1 LFVQKKV
8 PLTGGTLFLSA
19 NDSRL
24 STPDLFRRVYS
35 PFVGNYS
42 CQRRAAATL
51 QCMKIIRIQFFIC
64 CCCFLAAIPG
74 IAQNNLP
81 DLSDEFTDSASV
93 RSWSFF
99 HRSEQFPDKIK
110 FLQVHHGL
118 LHLQPKASGWYAD
131 YQAPFLFKT
140 VTGDFDVRARIK
152 VSGAGSELPTA
163 DWSLAG
169 LMVRQPKRTTS
180 ANWQPGQENW
190 LFITTGVADHVQL
203 PVIETK
209 TTNNSL
215 SNLKLRPAQ
224 PGWVELRIVR
234 IDAVF
239 ILLRRYDGGT
249 WQVMDRFYRPLLRG
263 PLQVGLAAYSG
274 WNTIPADL
282 QRNPKLFNET
292 VAASNADLLL
302 QADYIR
308 FKRPAPDYSLVA
320 PTYNPQYEGTVYYSV
335 PNLLSDYSISNGLVL
350 KMIGD

>member
-1 LFVQKKV
+1 
-8 PLTGGTLFLSA
+8 
-19 NDSRL
+19 
-24 STPDLFRRVYS
+24 
-35 PFVGNYS
+35 
-42 CQRRAAATL
+42 
-51 QCMKIIRIQFFIC
+51 MKIIRIRFFIC
-64 CCCFLAAIPG
+64 CCCFLLAIPG
-74 IAQNNLP
+74 MAQNNLP

-93 RSWSFF
+93 SSWSFF

-110 FLQVHHGL
+110 SLTVHSGL
-118 LHLQPKASGWYAD
+118 LHLEPKASGWYAD

-169 LMVRQPKRTTS
+169 LMVRQPKRTAS
-180 ANWQPGQENW
+180 ADWQPRQENW
-190 LFITTGVADHVQL
+190 LFITTGVADNVQL

-274 WNTIPADL
+274 WNTIPRQL
-282 QRNPKLFNET
+282 QSDPKAFNTT
-292 VAASNADLLL
+292 VAESAADLLMEV
-302 QADYIR
+302 DYIR

-320 PTYNPQYEGTVYYSV
+320 STHNPQYDGTVYYSV
-335 PNLLSDYSISNGLVL
+335 PNLLSDYTISNGLVL
-350 KMIGD
+350 KIIGD